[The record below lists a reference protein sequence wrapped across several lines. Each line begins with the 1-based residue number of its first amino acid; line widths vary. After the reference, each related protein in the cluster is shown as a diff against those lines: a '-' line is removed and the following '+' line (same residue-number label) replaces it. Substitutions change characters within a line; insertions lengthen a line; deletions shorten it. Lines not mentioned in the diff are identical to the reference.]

1 MDSINKWI
9 GVGRL
14 GKEIE
19 LKKTQNGTSVISFT
33 LACDRSYAQGSGD
46 ARHTE
51 TDWIDCQAWKNTA
64 EYIERYAH
72 KGDRLAVEGH
82 LQKRSYKDREDRT
95 VYVTEAVVEKVVI
108 MSSSYSLTSSSKEDS
123 RPVMNQIED
132 AHTDIESDSKRDDYA
147 ASSSLDISSN
157 DLPF

>member
-14 GKEIE
+14 GKDIE
-19 LKKTQNGTSVISFT
+19 LRKTQNDISVISFT
-33 LACDRSYAQGSGD
+33 LACDRSYVQGSGD

-51 TDWIDCQAWKNTA
+51 TDWIDCQAWKHTA
-64 EYIERYAH
+64 EYLNRYAH

-82 LQKRSYKDREDRT
+82 LQKRSYKDREART
-95 VYVTEAVVEKVVI
+95 VYVTEAVVEKAI
-108 MSSSYSLTSSSKEDS
+108 ILSS
-123 RPVMNQIED
+123 RPVMNQMEGARPGIEP
-132 AHTDIESDSKRDDYA
+132 ESKQNDTNCIDYGNQTYQNDDPN
-147 ASSSLDISSN
+147 SLDISSD

>member
-14 GKEIE
+14 GREIE

-33 LACDRSYAQGSGD
+33 LACDRSYSKGSGD

-51 TDWIDCQAWKNTA
+51 TDWIDCQAWKSTA
-64 EYIERYAH
+64 EYLERYAH

-82 LQKRSYKDREDRT
+82 LQKRLYKDREART
-95 VYVTEAVVEKVVI
+95 VYVTEAVVEKVVLL
-108 MSSSYSLTSSSKEDS
+108 SSSYSLTSSSKEDS

-132 AHTDIESDSKRDDYA
+132 SKQDDYA
-147 ASSSLDISSN
+147 ASSSLDISSD